1 MGCVDCHTPM
11 EKGQPIEGMDLAGG
25 SAFPGPFGVVYAANI
40 TSHPAS
46 GIGAY
51 SDEDLKR
58 VFLEGRSKDGRSL
71 WVMPWSATMGLH
83 EDDLVALIAALRE
96 VAPNPN
102 LVPAR
107 KLLPEFQE
115 TETP

>member
-11 EKGQPIEGMDLAGG
+11 EKGQSLEGMDLAGG
-25 SAFPGPFGVVYAANI
+25 NAFSGPFGVVYSANI
-40 TSHPAS
+40 TAHPAA

-51 SDEDLKR
+51 SDEDLRR
-58 VFLEGRSKDGRSL
+58 VFLEGRSKAGHSL

-83 EDDLVALIAALRE
+83 EDDLLALIAALRE

-107 KLLPEFQE
+107 KLLPAYQE
-115 TETP
+115 TEAP